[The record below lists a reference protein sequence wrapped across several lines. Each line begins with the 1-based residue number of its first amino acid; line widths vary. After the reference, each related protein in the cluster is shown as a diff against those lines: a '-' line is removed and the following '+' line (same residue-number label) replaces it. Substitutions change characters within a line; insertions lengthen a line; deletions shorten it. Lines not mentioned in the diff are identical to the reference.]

1 MSSSSQNSLVAIN
14 DLYEG
19 SVYEIITTHG
29 SKAANKAFIVPSI
42 PDKKING
49 AIKGA
54 TNNAIDAEDV
64 YMVIDLTVFGS
75 ATDCLLFTKDCCYIK
90 ELLVDPIKLPY
101 AQIKDASEK
110 IVEERD
116 DDKVK
121 TKTFLH
127 IELKNGYSH
136 DFNIYDINPK
146 HTAKLL
152 ASLANC
158 VQNTSKESLQESEN
172 LIKRIPL
179 EEMPEDIR
187 ITYVKAIIALF
198 MDDGEISSA
207 EFGEIYALIARLNLS
222 AEVRQ
227 QLIFFNDSKESAVE
241 LIKGVLPKLDD
252 AAKQEIIHSLGK
264 DMIYVLGKTS
274 DISYQ
279 DSPTISEYVKA
290 FGITQEQIQLYLD
303 AIASDEKLFDD
314 NVDDVG
320 LENGMRAVLSGAAG
334 VGVPIA
340 ALYFSGSV
348 VGLSAAGISS
358 GLAALGFGGL
368 FGLSGMVTGIGALLV
383 IGYGAKKGVDIL
395 SGKSDIEKRKKK
407 ELMLH
412 AVCNQ
417 LNKTINL
424 VIEDIRF
431 FSDQYQDLMARYDS
445 QTQELEDLMSKLDT
459 LMTRIKFMSQSGSN
473 LVGRADD
480 VNRLAIKQAIPRF
493 LDEDRLSVL
502 TQDATKKKLYGLIIQ
517 FYEKGEQADSDGEI
531 KTVYKLKDDVSSDEL
546 EMIKKGLESLEYFSA
561 SSMAMQGFSKLK
573 KSLFS

>member
-1 MSSSSQNSLVAIN
+1 M
-14 DLYEG
+14 
-19 SVYEIITTHG
+19 
-29 SKAANKAFIVPSI
+29 
-42 PDKKING
+42 
-49 AIKGA
+49 
-54 TNNAIDAEDV
+54 
-64 YMVIDLTVFGS
+64 
-75 ATDCLLFTKDCCYIK
+75 
-90 ELLVDPIKLPY
+90 
-101 AQIKDASEK
+101 
-110 IVEERD
+110 
-116 DDKVK
+116 
-121 TKTFLH
+121 
-127 IELKNGYSH
+127 
-136 DFNIYDINPK
+136 
-146 HTAKLL
+146 
-152 ASLANC
+152 
-158 VQNTSKESLQESEN
+158 
-172 LIKRIPL
+172 
-179 EEMPEDIR
+179 
-187 ITYVKAIIALF
+187 
-198 MDDGEISSA
+198 
-207 EFGEIYALIARLNLS
+207 
-222 AEVRQ
+222 
-227 QLIFFNDSKESAVE
+227 E

-274 DISYQ
+274 DTTY
-279 DSPTISEYVKA
+279 DKSPTISEYVKA

-368 FGLSGMVTGIGALLV
+368 FGLSSMVTGIGALLV

-412 AVCNQ
+412 AVCHQ

-445 QTQELEDLMSKLDT
+445 QSAELEQAMERLKNI
-459 LMTRIKFMSQSGSN
+459 MTRINYMSNSGSR
-473 LVGRADD
+473 LVHRADD
-480 VNRLAIKQAIPRF
+480 VNRLAVKQAIPRF

-517 FYEKGEQADSDGEI
+517 FYEKSEQADSDGEI

-546 EMIKKGLESLEYFSA
+546 EMIKKGLESLDYFSA

-573 KSLFS
+573 KSFFS

>member
-187 ITYVKAIIALF
+187 VTYVKAIIALF

-445 QTQELEDLMSKLDT
+445 QSAELEQTMERLKNI
-459 LMTRIKFMSQSGSN
+459 MTRINYMSNSGSR
-473 LVGRADD
+473 LV
-480 VNRLAIKQAIPRF
+480 
-493 LDEDRLSVL
+493 E
-502 TQDATKKKLYGLIIQ
+502 
-517 FYEKGEQADSDGEI
+517 
-531 KTVYKLKDDVSSDEL
+531 SS
-546 EMIKKGLESLEYFSA
+546 
-561 SSMAMQGFSKLK
+561 
-573 KSLFS
+573 

>member
-29 SKAANKAFIVPSI
+29 SKAADKTFIVPSI

-90 ELLVDPIKLPY
+90 ELLADPIKLPY

-116 DDKVK
+116 GDKVK

-127 IELKNGYSH
+127 IELKNGYSN
-136 DFNIYDINPK
+136 DFFIYEINPK

-152 ASLANC
+152 ASLAHC

-179 EEMPEDIR
+179 EEMPEEIR

-274 DISYQ
+274 DITY
-279 DSPTISEYVKA
+279 DKSPTISEYVKA

-368 FGLSGMVTGIGALLV
+368 FGLSSMVTGIGALLV

-412 AVCNQ
+412 AVCHQ

-445 QTQELEDLMSKLDT
+445 QSAELEQTMERLKNI
-459 LMTRIKFMSQSGSN
+459 MTRINYMSNSGSR
-473 LVGRADD
+473 LVDRADD
-480 VNRLAIKQAIPRF
+480 VNRLAVKQAIPRF

-517 FYEKGEQADSDGEI
+517 FYEKSEQADSDGEI

-546 EMIKKGLESLEYFSA
+546 EMIKKGLESLDYFSA
-561 SSMAMQGFSKLK
+561 SSVAMQGFSKLK
-573 KSLFS
+573 KSFFS